1 MMVCIKRQGEE
12 RRSGEER
19 SEGDWKVK
27 GVTGRSDRREEHVR
41 ALYVCVDEN
50 TLQKI
55 LNLIRPETQIYKK
68 KNLTDLKHI

>member
-41 ALYVCVDEN
+41 ALYVCVCG
-50 TLQKI
+50 
-55 LNLIRPETQIYKK
+55 
-68 KNLTDLKHI
+68 